1 MNNPLIQAYRKPALY
16 VSLPSAGKYYD
27 PKPKLSV
34 DGELA
39 IYAMTAR
46 DELITKTPDALFNGE
61 STVALLKS
69 CAPDIANPEQMP
81 VGDLLV
87 VLLAIRRATYGNDL
101 EMDVTCPECKH
112 INMMKVECD
121 YLLNTAQPLDAEDQ
135 VKLANGFTVYVKP
148 YNLEDRTLLQ
158 IQQIKQRKMIE
169 SVVQTDIEETERNR
183 LFGTTFV
190 ELAELTVKL
199 IANSIRAVRPKDG
212 EEVTETETIAE
223 WLQNITK
230 ADYDQIR
237 LAVEELSDSGL
248 DTKFAATCQECSHN
262 WDTDVE
268 LDLANFFEG

>member
-69 CAPDIANPEQMP
+69 CAPDIQNPEQMP

-101 EMDVTCPECKH
+101 DMDVTCPECKH

-121 YLLNTAQPLDAEDQ
+121 TVLSTAKPLEATDQ
-135 VKLANGFTVYVKP
+135 VKLENGFVVYVKP
-148 YNLEDRTLLQ
+148 YNLADRTLLQ

-169 SVVQTDIEETERNR
+169 SVVDQGIDESERNR
-183 LFGTTFV
+183 LFGSTFV
-190 ELAELTVKL
+190 ELAELTVRL
-199 IANSIRAVRPKDG
+199 ISNSIRAVRPEG
-212 EEVTETETIAE
+212 SEEISDNETISE
-223 WLQNITK
+223 WLESITK
-230 ADYDQIR
+230 SDYDLIR
-237 LAVEELSDSGL
+237 SAVEDLSDSGL
-248 DTKFAATCQECSHN
+248 DTKFQANCQECQHT
-262 WDTDVE
+262 WQTDVE